1 MKATDLPEGTVLAAR
16 YRVER
21 QLGQGG
27 MGSVYLVRHVRTQER
42 LALKVLHASL
52 ATDPKAIERFRAEA
66 QAPARID
73 SDQVARVVDA
83 DVAPELDGAPFL
95 VMEYLR
101 GRDLGQLLVE
111 RGRLTAPEVV
121 DLLGQAA
128 RALDKAHALGI
139 VHRDLKPENLFLAER
154 DDHTTSLKVLDFG
167 VAKLVA
173 AGGGTST
180 GQVLG
185 TPLYMAPEQLTH
197 NALVGPRTDVWA
209 VGLIAFRLLTGRYY
223 WTFTTLEEL
232 LALVTTRPMLP
243 PSAAGAD
250 LGPAFDAW
258 FQRCCARSID
268 QRFASVGEAVAA
280 LGLALGV
287 KSDASRVDAY
297 AVTGLAP
304 AATVPPI
311 APAPVAPASIA
322 LPGQRAP
329 APEPAL
335 PPAGTNATRNA
346 VLLVAAVLLAGFAA
360 LVIAILLFA
369 RLSPTAPPIGARP
382 ADTPPRD
389 PCTST
394 CTRLAECT
402 GISDPQCETNC
413 KHSPT
418 LASCGAREGCEAIS
432 SCALGAACSGKVP
445 QGTMSCRATA
455 DCEWQCLTR
464 AGGDPAAC
472 MCACAHLMAPDRANE
487 LAANNLCGQLRC
499 GDACRKPVNA
509 ATCLRCFET
518 SCLSESLACKGR

>member
-27 MGSVYLVRHVRTQER
+27 MGAVYLVRHVRTQER

-52 ATDPKAIERFRAEA
+52 AADPKALERFRGEA

-101 GRDLGQLLVE
+101 GRDLGQLLAE

-167 VAKLVA
+167 VAKLMA
-173 AGGGTST
+173 AGGGITT

-223 WTFTTLEEL
+223 WSFTTLEEL
-232 LALVTTRPMLP
+232 LTLVTTGPMPP
-243 PSAAGAD
+243 PSAVGAA
-250 LGPAFDAW
+250 LGAAFDAW
-258 FQRCCARSID
+258 FQRCCARPID
-268 QRFASVGEAVAA
+268 QRFVSIGEAVAA
-280 LGLALGV
+280 LGQALGV
-287 KSDASRVDAY
+287 KSDASPVDAY
-297 AVTGLAP
+297 AATGLVPAVSALPLAP
-304 AATVPPI
+304 AAV
-311 APAPVAPASIA
+311 APAPMA
-322 LPGQRAP
+322 LPFHRAET
-329 APEPAL
+329 AP

-369 RLSPTAPPIGARP
+369 RPSPTAPPVGGGARP
-382 ADTPPRD
+382 ADAPPPKD
-389 PCTST
+389 ACTST
-394 CTRLAECT
+394 CARLAECT

-413 KHSPT
+413 KRTPA
-418 LASCGAREGCEAIS
+418 LAPCGAREGCAAIS
-432 SCALGAACSGKVP
+432 SCALGVACPGKAP
-445 QGTMSCRATA
+445 QGTMSCKATA
-455 DCEWQCLTR
+455 DCEWQCLTH
-464 AGGDPAAC
+464 GGDVNAC
-472 MCACAHLMAPDRANE
+472 FCACVHLMTPDRANE
-487 LAANNLCGQLRC
+487 LQANNECGLVRC
-499 GDACRKPVNA
+499 GDACRRPFNA
-509 ATCLRCFET
+509 ATCLRCFEA
-518 SCLSESLACKGR
+518 SCLSESLACKAR

>member
-42 LALKVLHASL
+42 LALKVLHASI
-52 ATDPKAIERFRAEA
+52 AADPKAIERFRVEA

-101 GRDLGQLLVE
+101 GRDLGQLLTE

-128 RALDKAHALGI
+128 RVLDKAHALGI

-197 NALVGPRTDVWA
+197 NALVGPCTDVWA
-209 VGLIAFRLLTGRYY
+209 IGLVAFRLLTGRYY
-223 WTFTTLEEL
+223 WAFTSLEEL
-232 LALVTTRPMLP
+232 LALVTARPMQP
-243 PSAAGAD
+243 PSAVGAA

-258 FQRCCARSID
+258 FLRCCARPID
-268 QRFASVGEAVAA
+268 QRFVSVGEAVAA
-280 LGLALGV
+280 LGQALGV
-287 KSDASRVDAY
+287 KSDSRVDAY
-297 AVTGLAP
+297 AATGLAP
-304 AATVPPI
+304 AASALPL
-311 APAPVAPASIA
+311 APAP
-322 LPGQRAP
+322 LAP
-329 APEPAL
+329 APLAHPVHGAEPAP

-360 LVIAILLFA
+360 LVMAILLFA
-369 RLSPTAPPIGARP
+369 RPSPTAPPVGSARP
-382 ADTPPRD
+382 ADAPPPKD
-389 PCTST
+389 ACTST
-394 CTRLAECT
+394 CARSAECT
-402 GISDPQCETNC
+402 GISDPQCEANC
-413 KHSPT
+413 KRSPA
-418 LASCGAREGCEAIS
+418 LASCGAREGCEAVS
-432 SCALGAACSGKVP
+432 SCVLGAACPGKAP

-464 AGGDPAAC
+464 GGDTTAC
-472 MCACAHLMAPDRANE
+472 FCACVHLMAPDRANE
-487 LAANNLCGQLRC
+487 LNANNECGLVRC
-499 GDACRKPVNA
+499 GDACRKPFSA
-509 ATCLRCFET
+509 ATCLRCFEA
-518 SCLSESLACKGR
+518 SCLSESLACKAR

>member
-42 LALKVLHASL
+42 LALKVLHASI
-52 ATDPKAIERFRAEA
+52 AADPRALERFRGEA

-73 SDQVARVVDA
+73 SDQVVRVVDA

-101 GRDLGQLLVE
+101 GRDLGQLLAE

-173 AGGGTST
+173 TGGGTST

-232 LALVTTRPMLP
+232 LALVTARSMPL
-243 PSAAGAD
+243 PSAVGGA
-250 LGPAFDAW
+250 LGPSFDGW
-258 FQRCCARSID
+258 FHRCCARPID

-280 LGLALGV
+280 LGHALGV
-287 KSDASRVDAY
+287 KSNASPVDAY

-304 AATVPPI
+304 AASAL
-311 APAPVAPASIA
+311 APAPSA
-322 LPGQRAP
+322 LPVHRAEP
-329 APEPAL
+329 AP

-360 LVIAILLFA
+360 LVIAILAFA
-369 RLSPTAPPIGARP
+369 GPSPTAPPVGSARP
-382 ADTPPRD
+382 ADTPPPKD
-389 PCTST
+389 TCTST
-394 CTRLAECT
+394 CARLAECT
-402 GISDPQCETNC
+402 GISDPQCEANC
-413 KHSPT
+413 KRTPA
-418 LASCGAREGCEAIS
+418 LASCSAREGCAAIS
-432 SCALGAACSGKVP
+432 SCVLGAACSGKAP

-464 AGGDPAAC
+464 GGDTTAC
-472 MCACAHLMAPDRANE
+472 FCACVHLMAPDHANE
-487 LAANNLCGQLRC
+487 LNANNECGLVRC
-499 GDACRKPVNA
+499 GDACRKPFSA
-509 ATCLRCFET
+509 ATCLRCFEA
-518 SCLSESLACKGR
+518 SCLSESVACKAR

>member
-42 LALKVLHASL
+42 LALKVLHASI
-52 ATDPKAIERFRAEA
+52 AADPRALERFRGEA

-73 SDQVARVVDA
+73 SDHVVRVVDA

-167 VAKLVA
+167 VAKLEA

-197 NALVGPRTDVWA
+197 NALVGPPTDVWA

-223 WTFTTLEEL
+223 WVFTTLEEL
-232 LALVTTRPMLP
+232 LALVTTGPMPP
-243 PSAAGAD
+243 PSAVGGA

-258 FQRCCARSID
+258 FPRCCARPID

-280 LGLALGV
+280 LGQALGV
-287 KSDASRVDAY
+287 KSDASPVDAY
-297 AVTGLAP
+297 AVTGLGLAP
-304 AATVPPI
+304 
-311 APAPVAPASIA
+311 IA
-322 LPGQRAP
+322 LPVHRAP
-329 APEPAL
+329 GPEPA
-335 PPAGTNATRNA
+335 PAPAGTNATRNA

-360 LVIAILLFA
+360 LVTAILLFA
-369 RLSPTAPPIGARP
+369 GPSPTAPPVGAGS
-382 ADTPPRD
+382 AGPPPPKD
-389 PCTST
+389 ACTST
-394 CTRLAECT
+394 CARLAECT
-402 GISDPQCETNC
+402 GISNPQCEANC
-413 KHSPT
+413 KRSPA

-432 SCALGAACSGKVP
+432 SCVLGAACSGKAP

-464 AGGDPAAC
+464 EGDPTACLCAC
-472 MCACAHLMAPDRANE
+472 MHLMTPDRANE
-487 LAANNLCGQLRC
+487 LAANNECGQVRC
-499 GDACRKPVNA
+499 ADACRKPVNA

-518 SCLSESLACKGR
+518 SCLSESLACKAR

>member
-1 MKATDLPEGTVLAAR
+1 MTATDLPEGTVLAAR

-27 MGSVYLVRHVRTQER
+27 MGSVYLVRHLRTQER
-42 LALKVLHASL
+42 LALKVLHA
-52 ATDPKAIERFRAEA
+52 AVAADPRALERFRAEA

-73 SDQVARVVDA
+73 SDHVARVVDA

-101 GRDLGQLLVE
+101 GRDLGKLLAE
-111 RGRLTAPEVV
+111 RGRLAAPEVI

-128 RALDKAHALGI
+128 RVLDKAHALGI

-154 DDHTTSLKVLDFG
+154 DDRTTFLKVLDFG

-173 AGGGTST
+173 EGGGATST

-232 LALVTTRPMLP
+232 LALVTSRPMPP
-243 PSAAGAD
+243 PSATGAA

-258 FQRCCARSID
+258 FQRCCARPID

-280 LGLALGV
+280 LGQALGV
-287 KSDASRVDAY
+287 KSSASSVDAY
-297 AVTGLAP
+297 AATGLAP
-304 AATVPPI
+304 AASMPL
-311 APAPVAPASIA
+311 APAAPTGA
-322 LPGQRAP
+322 
-329 APEPAL
+329 
-335 PPAGTNATRNA
+335 AGNATRNA

-360 LVIAILLFA
+360 LVGVIVLL
-369 RLSPTAPPIGARP
+369 RPSPAESPAGVRP
-382 ADTPPRD
+382 AEPPAAPASKD
-389 PCTST
+389 ACTSS
-394 CTRLAECT
+394 CARLAECT
-402 GISDPQCETNC
+402 GISDPQCEANC
-413 KHSPT
+413 KRSP
-418 LASCGAREGCEAIS
+418 AFAVCGAREGCEAVA
-432 SCALGAACSGKVP
+432 SCALGVACPGKAP
-445 QGTMSCRATA
+445 QGTVSCRATA

-464 AGGDPAAC
+464 AGDPTPC
-472 MCACAHLMAPDRANE
+472 MCSCAHLMAPDRANE
-487 LAANNLCGQLRC
+487 LAANNACGQVRC
-499 GDACRKPVNA
+499 GDACRRPFNA
-509 ATCLRCFET
+509 AACLRCFEA
-518 SCLSESLACKGR
+518 SCLSESLACKAR

>member
-1 MKATDLPEGTVLAAR
+1 LPEGTVLAAR

-42 LALKVLHASL
+42 LALKVLHASI
-52 ATDPKAIERFRAEA
+52 AADPRALERFRGEA

-73 SDQVARVVDA
+73 SDQVVRVVDA

-101 GRDLGQLLVE
+101 GRDLGQLLAE
-111 RGRLTAPEVV
+111 RGRLTAPELV

-173 AGGGTST
+173 SGGGTST

-197 NALVGPRTDVWA
+197 NALVGPPTDVWA

-232 LALVTTRPMLP
+232 LALVTARSMPP
-243 PSAAGAD
+243 PSAVGGA
-250 LGPAFDAW
+250 LGPAFDGW
-258 FQRCCARSID
+258 FQRCCARPID

-280 LGLALGV
+280 LGQALGV
-287 KSDASRVDAY
+287 KSNASPVDAY

-304 AATVPPI
+304 AASAL
-311 APAPVAPASIA
+311 APAPSA
-322 LPGQRAP
+322 LPVHRAEP
-329 APEPAL
+329 AP

-369 RLSPTAPPIGARP
+369 GPSPTAPPVGSARP
-382 ADTPPRD
+382 ADTPPPKD
-389 PCTST
+389 ACTST
-394 CTRLAECT
+394 CARLAECT
-402 GISDPQCETNC
+402 GISDPQCEASC
-413 KHSPT
+413 KRTPA
-418 LASCGAREGCEAIS
+418 LASCGAREGCAAIS
-432 SCALGAACSGKVP
+432 SCVLGAECSGKAP
-445 QGTMSCRATA
+445 QGPMSCRATA

-464 AGGDPAAC
+464 GGDTTAC
-472 MCACAHLMAPDRANE
+472 FCACVHLMAPDRANE
-487 LAANNLCGQLRC
+487 LNANNQCGLVRC
-499 GDACRKPVNA
+499 GDACRKPFSA
-509 ATCLRCFET
+509 ATCLRCFEA
-518 SCLSESLACKGR
+518 SCLSESLACKAR

>member
-1 MKATDLPEGTVLAAR
+1 MKPTDLPEGTVLAAR

-42 LALKVLHASL
+42 LALKVLHASI
-52 ATDPKAIERFRAEA
+52 AADPKALERFRAEA

-111 RGRLTAPEVV
+111 RGRLAAPEVV

-154 DDHTTSLKVLDFG
+154 DDGTTSLKVLDFG
-167 VAKLVA
+167 VAKLMA
-173 AGGGTST
+173 AGGGITT

-223 WTFTTLEEL
+223 WAFTTLEEL
-232 LALVTTRPMLP
+232 LALVTTAPMSP
-243 PSAAGAD
+243 PSAAGAA

-258 FQRCCARSID
+258 FLRCCTRSID

-280 LGLALGV
+280 LGQALGV
-287 KSDASRVDAY
+287 RSDASRVDAY
-297 AVTGLAP
+297 APTGLVPALSELPLAP
-304 AATVPPI
+304 APLAPPPL
-311 APAPVAPASIA
+311 ALPVHRSEPAP
-322 LPGQRAP
+322 
-329 APEPAL
+329 
-335 PPAGTNATRNA
+335 PPAGTNAMRNA

-360 LVIAILLFA
+360 LVVAILLFA
-369 RLSPTAPPIGARP
+369 RPSATAPPVGARP
-382 ADTPPRD
+382 ADPPPPKD
-389 PCTST
+389 GCTST
-394 CTRLAECT
+394 CARLAECT
-402 GISDPQCETNC
+402 GISDPQCETSC
-413 KHSPT
+413 KRNPA
-418 LASCGAREGCEAIS
+418 LASCGAREGCEAVS
-432 SCALGAACSGKVP
+432 SCTLGGACSGKPP
-445 QGTMSCRATA
+445 QGTVSCRATA
-455 DCEWQCLTR
+455 DCEWQCLTH
-464 AGGDPAAC
+464 GGDTTAC
-472 MCACAHLMAPDRANE
+472 LCACVHLMTPDRANE
-487 LAANNLCGQLRC
+487 LYANNDCAQVRC
-499 GDACRKPVNA
+499 ADACRKPFNA
-509 ATCLRCFET
+509 ATCLRCFEA
-518 SCLSESLACKGR
+518 SCLSESLACKAR

>member
-1 MKATDLPEGTVLAAR
+1 VKTTDLPEGTVLAAR

-21 QLGQGG
+21 RLGQGG

-42 LALKVLHASL
+42 LALKVLHASI
-52 ATDPKAIERFRAEA
+52 AADPRALERFRGEA

-73 SDQVARVVDA
+73 SDQVVRVVDA

-101 GRDLGQLLVE
+101 GRDLGQLLAE

-121 DLLGQAA
+121 DLLGQTA

-154 DDHTTSLKVLDFG
+154 DDRTTSLKVLDFG

-173 AGGGTST
+173 AGGATST

-185 TPLYMAPEQLTH
+185 TPLYMAPEQLTQ

-232 LALVTTRPMLP
+232 LALVTARPMPP
-243 PSAAGAD
+243 PSAVGAA

-258 FQRCCARSID
+258 FQRCCARPID

-280 LGLALGV
+280 LAQALGV
-287 KSDASRVDAY
+287 KSDASPVDAY
-297 AVTGLAP
+297 AATGLTPAASVSLLAP
-304 AATVPPI
+304 APLALPVQR
-311 APAPVAPASIA
+311 AEPAP
-322 LPGQRAP
+322 
-329 APEPAL
+329 
-335 PPAGTNATRNA
+335 PPAGTHATRNA

-360 LVIAILLFA
+360 LVTAILLFA
-369 RLSPTAPPIGARP
+369 RPSPAAPPVGGARP
-382 ADTPPRD
+382 ADAPPPKD

-394 CTRLAECT
+394 CARLAECT
-402 GISDPQCETNC
+402 GISDPQCEANC
-413 KHSPT
+413 KRSPA
-418 LASCGAREGCEAIS
+418 LASCGGREGCEALS
-432 SCALGAACSGKVP
+432 SCVLGAACSGKAP

-455 DCEWQCLTR
+455 DCEWQCLTHG
-464 AGGDPAAC
+464 ADPTAC
-472 MCACAHLMAPDRANE
+472 FCACAHLMAPDRANE
-487 LAANNLCGQLRC
+487 LAANNLCGQVRC
-499 GDACRKPVNA
+499 ADACRRPVNA

-518 SCLSESLACKGR
+518 SCLSESLACKAR

>member
-42 LALKVLHASL
+42 LALKVLHASI
-52 ATDPKAIERFRAEA
+52 AADPRALERFRGEA

-73 SDQVARVVDA
+73 SDHVVRVVDA

-154 DDHTTSLKVLDFG
+154 DDHTASLKVLDFG

-185 TPLYMAPEQLTH
+185 TPLYMAPEQLTD
-197 NALVGPRTDVWA
+197 NTLVGPRTDVWA

-232 LALVTTRPMLP
+232 LALVTAGPMSP
-243 PSAAGAD
+243 PSTVGAAF
-250 LGPAFDAW
+250 GPAFDAW
-258 FQRCCARSID
+258 FLRCCARPID
-268 QRFASVGEAVAA
+268 QRFASVGEAVTA
-280 LGLALGV
+280 LGQALGV
-287 KSDASRVDAY
+287 KSDASPVDAY
-297 AVTGLAP
+297 AATGLGLTP
-304 AATVPPI
+304 
-311 APAPVAPASIA
+311 IA
-322 LPGQRAP
+322 LPVHPAP
-329 APEPAL
+329 GPEPAP

-346 VLLVAAVLLAGFAA
+346 VLVVAAVLLAGFAA
-360 LVIAILLFA
+360 LVTAILLFA
-369 RLSPTAPPIGARP
+369 GPSPTAPPGSAGAPP
-382 ADTPPRD
+382 AKDA
-389 PCTST
+389 CTST
-394 CTRLAECT
+394 CARLAECT
-402 GISDPQCETNC
+402 GISDPQCEANC
-413 KHSPT
+413 KRTPA
-418 LASCGAREGCEAIS
+418 LATCGAREGCEAIS
-432 SCALGAACSGKVP
+432 GCVLGATCSGKAP

-464 AGGDPAAC
+464 AGDPTPC
-472 MCACAHLMAPDRANE
+472 MCACMHLMTPDRANE
-487 LAANNLCGQLRC
+487 LTANNQCGAVRC
-499 GDACRKPVNA
+499 GDACRKPFNA

-518 SCLSESLACKGR
+518 SCASESLACKAR